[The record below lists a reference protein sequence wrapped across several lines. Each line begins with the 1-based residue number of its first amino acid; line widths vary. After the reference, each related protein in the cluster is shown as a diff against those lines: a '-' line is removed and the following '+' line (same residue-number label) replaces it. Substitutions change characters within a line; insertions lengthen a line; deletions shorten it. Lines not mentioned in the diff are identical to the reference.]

1 MNDYHTKDSWFVKSL
16 LTKDYRVDDNAILL
30 DKTMHWKLYYNDEKS
45 RYMLHNIMTGMT
57 VKIGYMDD
65 TYQIIQLM
73 ETMRSHETETQK
85 IVEREWLERKG
96 EAKQSHIKG
105 GK

>member
-1 MNDYHTKDSWFVKSL
+1 MNDNHTKDSWFVKSL
-16 LTKDYRVDDNAILL
+16 LTKDYKVDDSAVLL

-57 VKIGYMDD
+57 VKIDYMDD
-65 TYQIIQLM
+65 TYQIIQLI

-96 EAKQSHIKG
+96 EIKQSHIKG

>member
-16 LTKDYRVDDNAILL
+16 LTKDYKVDDNAVLL

-85 IVEREWLERKG
+85 IVEREWLERR
-96 EAKQSHIKG
+96 ESHIKG